1 MLILK
6 QNAANTVPTP
16 PAGKGTIFL
25 DDSDVLS
32 VKTSDGNVENFPT
45 VAASNAQ
52 VVFMNGTSLSGEA
65 AFTYDFNNN
74 ILNITGNVA
83 AGNVK
88 TDNLL
93 YSNGVPWDL
102 SDPGGS
108 NTQIQFN
115 DDESFG
121 GSAAFTFNKSSNLVT
136 VSANLDAN
144 NLNATTHIT
153 SGNVWANTGTISAQ
167 TLKGEGGNISNVQGA
182 NVSGTVSSATT
193 AGTVTTA
200 AQPNITS
207 VGTLSSL
214 AVTGNVTAGN
224 VYANSGTIGASLVA
238 GTLTTAAQ
246 PNITSVGTLSSL
258 AVTGNIAAGNVNGGN
273 LVTANYIAG
282 ELTTAA
288 QPNITSVG
296 TLTSL
301 TVGGHI
307 IPSAN
312 VSYDLG
318 NATNAFRDLYLDG
331 NSIKLGGAT
340 IRANATSIILQNPI
354 GGQIVVSGNSI
365 ASTSEIINGTS
376 FVNIPSANGNVLV
389 SVGGSANVL
398 VVSSTGAN
406 ITGTLNAT
414 GNANVGNIGATNGV
428 FTNVSGN
435 GSALSA
441 LTGANVTGT
450 VANATHA
457 STSNTV
463 VDAAQANITSVGT
476 LTGLAVNGNITAAN
490 ITANT
495 GVFTGNGSGLSALAG
510 ANVTGQV
517 GNALVSG
524 TVYTAA
530 QPNITSVG
538 TLTSLAV
545 TGNATAGNV
554 SATGDVSGATLTGS
568 LTTNA
573 QPNITSVGTLTS
585 LAVTGNVTAGNFY
598 ANSGTIG
605 ASILKGEG
613 GNISNVTAGNITG
626 QVANSLVSGTVY
638 TAAQPNITSVGTLSS
653 LAVSGNASA
662 GNIST
667 GGVLSVTGNAN
678 VGNIGATNGV
688 FTNVSGN
695 GSALSSLTGGN
706 VTGQVGNALVSG
718 TVYTNAQPNITSVG
732 TLTGLTLGGNLA
744 MGNYNITGLAEPVN
758 SSDAATKQYVDNVAE
773 GLHTHDSCNAATQTT
788 LATISGGTITYNN
801 GTAGV
806 GANLVTTGS
815 YTTIDGVTLS
825 DGMRILV
832 KNEANAAHNGIYVR
846 TSSTVLTRATDFDS
860 AAEMAGGDF
869 TFVTAGTLYDNTGWV
884 MTDAVTTV
892 GTDPV
897 NWTQFSG
904 AGTYT
909 AGTGLTLTG
918 TVFSVNASQSQIT
931 SVGTLTGLNVNGTVT
946 ASAFTA
952 NTGIFT
958 GNGSGLSA
966 IAGANVTGEVSFAAT
981 ANAVAGANVSGQVG
995 NALIAGTVY
1004 TNAQPNITS
1013 VGTLSSLSV
1022 TGNASAGNIS
1032 TGGVLSV
1039 TGNANVGN
1047 IGAAAGV
1054 FTSVSGNGSALSA
1067 ITGANVTGEVGFAAV
1082 ANSVAAAN
1090 ISGQVANALVAGTVY
1105 TAAQPNITSVGTLSS
1120 LTVSGNA
1127 SAGNISVTG
1136 IYTGNGSGLSAIA
1149 GANVTGQVANALVA
1163 GTVYTNAQPN
1173 ITSVGTLDYLSVSNN
1188 ITSGMSIYANTGT
1201 VGANLLAGTLTT
1213 AAQPNVTSL
1222 GTLTGL
1228 DANGNVTAVNITANT
1243 GVFTGNGSGLTAL
1256 NASNISS
1263 GTLAQARLA
1272 NASLTVNGTSI
1283 SLGGSGTITANTT
1296 QTLTL
1301 GSYLTGTSF
1310 NGGTA
1315 VTAAVDAT
1323 SANTASKVVARDAS
1337 GNFSAGTITAT
1348 LSGSA
1353 TSATTAGTVTT
1364 AAQPNITSVGTLSGL
1379 TVSATITGSVSGSAG
1394 TAGTVTTAAQPNIT
1408 SVGTLTSLSVSG
1420 QLTNANLTT
1429 GANTTAGVITGNWT
1443 LTAGSRL
1450 QATYADLAEKYVG
1463 DASYEVGTVLVF
1475 GGEHEVTIST
1485 EFDSHKVAGVVS
1497 DNAAYVMNAGLQ
1509 GDHIVDV
1516 ALTGRVPVK
1525 VQGPIAKGDLM
1536 VTGPNGHA
1544 VANNMARAGTILG
1557 KALQNFAGGSGII
1570 EIVVG
1575 RV

>member
-16 PAGKGTIFL
+16 PSGKGTIFL

-32 VKTSDGNVENFPT
+32 VKTSDGNVETFPT

-52 VVFMNGTSLSGEA
+52 VVFINGTSLSGEN

-74 ILNITGNVA
+74 ILTVTGNIA

-93 YSNGVPWDL
+93 YANGTAWDL

-121 GSAAFTFNKSSNLVT
+121 GSAAFTFDKSSNLVT
-136 VSANLDAN
+136 VGANLNAN

-153 SGNVWANTGTISAQ
+153 SGNVWANSGTISAQ
-167 TLKGEGGNISNVQGA
+167 TLKGEGGNISNIQGA
-182 NVSGTVSSATT
+182 NVSGTVGSATT

-214 AVTGNVTAGN
+214 AVTGNATAGN

-258 AVTGNIAAGNVNGGN
+258 AVTGNVSAGNVSGT
-273 LVTANYIAG
+273 L
-282 ELTTAA
+282 LTGTLATNA

-296 TLTSL
+296 TLSGL

-354 GGQIVVSGNSI
+354 GGQVVVSGNSI
-365 ASTSEIINGTS
+365 ASASEIINGTS

-389 SVGGSANVL
+389 SVAGNANVL
-398 VVSSTGAN
+398 VVSGTGAN

-435 GSALSA
+435 GSALSS

-457 STSNTV
+457 STANTV
-463 VDAAQANITSVGT
+463 VDAAQSNITSVGT
-476 LTGLAVNGNITAAN
+476 LTGLSVNGGITAAN

-510 ANVTGQV
+510 GNVTGQV
-517 GNALVSG
+517 ANALLAG
-524 TVYTAA
+524 TVYTNA

-573 QPNITSVGTLTS
+573 QPNITSVGTLS
-585 LAVTGNVTAGNFY
+585 ALAVTGNTTAGNFY

-626 QVANSLVSGTVY
+626 QVANSLISGTVY
-638 TAAQPNITSVGTLSS
+638 TNAQPNITSVGTLTS

-744 MGNYNITGLAEPVN
+744 MGNFNITGIAEPVN
-758 SSDAATKQYVDNVAE
+758 STDAATKNYVDSVAE

-788 LATISGGTITYNN
+788 LATISGGTVTYNN

-806 GANLVTTGS
+806 GANLVTTGT

-846 TSSTVLTRATDFDS
+846 SNSTVLTRATDFDTP
-860 AAEMAGGDF
+860 AEMAGGDF

-892 GTDPV
+892 GTSAV

-904 AGTYT
+904 AGTYS

-981 ANAVAGANVSGQVG
+981 ANAVAGANVSGQVA
-995 NALIAGTVY
+995 NALLAGTVY

-1013 VGTLSSLSV
+1013 VGTLTSLSV

-1032 TGGVLSV
+1032 TGGALSV

-1105 TAAQPNITSVGTLSS
+1105 TNAQPNITSVGTL
-1120 LTVSGNA
+1120 T
-1127 SAGNISVTG
+1127 SVAV
-1136 IYTGNGSGLSAIA
+1136 TGNGTFGNVYANSGTI
-1149 GANVTGQVANALVA
+1149 GASLLTGTL
-1163 GTVYTNAQPN
+1163 TTNAQPN

-1188 ITSGMSIYANTGT
+1188 ITSNMSIYANSGT
-1201 VGANLLAGTLTT
+1201 VGASLLTGTLTT

-1256 NASNISS
+1256 NASNIST
-1263 GTLAQARLA
+1263 GTLSQSRLA

-1283 SLGGSGTITANTT
+1283 TLGGSGTITANTT

-1301 GSYLTGTSF
+1301 GSFLTGTSF

-1348 LSGSA
+1348 LSGA
-1353 TSATTAGTVTT
+1353 ATTAGTVTT

-1429 GANTTAGVITGNWT
+1429 GANTTAGSLTGNWS

-1450 QATYADLAEKYVG
+1450 QATYADLAEKYVA
-1463 DASYEVGTVLVF
+1463 DADYEVGTVLLF
-1475 GGEHEVTIST
+1475 GGDHEVTMSN
-1485 EFDSHKVAGVVS
+1485 EFDSHRVAGVVS
-1497 DNAAYVMNAGLQ
+1497 HNAAYVMNAGCQ
-1509 GDHIVDV
+1509 GEHVVDV

-1525 VQGPIAKGDLM
+1525 VHGPIAKGDLM

-1557 KALQNFAGGSGII
+1557 KALHNFAGGDGII